1 MVADGTSA
9 SISLQTGMLIMN
21 KVLDSGDSSIDGN
34 EARFHRMLGDIVE
47 LLGRIFI
54 AGLFL
59 FPASER

>member
-1 MVADGTSA
+1 
-9 SISLQTGMLIMN
+9 MN